1 MNRVRENGTGR
12 NYENRIGLLTR
23 QFSPATISIRDEPAS
38 SFKNLLDGAL
48 GMAAVLRDHQD
59 ETIQCLCLELNEV
72 KPDDLNTKH
81 LPVFKFSC
89 LHDKSD
95 EEILAFARTW
105 GLLSAWDGCPMTF
118 EPLML
123 WRLESA
129 LLRLVM
135 IFGDAV
141 ASTTAYPRSEERL
154 GEALVPCIE
163 KARPLL
169 PLVKPFAELGKLPA
183 LYAGFIPI
191 LENRV
196 AHVIE
201 KPSDYKDA
209 VTQIVN
215 YRLYDETRVQIEPR
229 AGFMPVIRPKTL
241 LGALYTRLVFRWQGQ
256 DLQDRA
262 CQNCGAV
269 IHSGRSAKTRFCDDM
284 CRTEFHNDARRRAKI
299 LRAREESRSGR

>member
-1 MNRVRENGTGR
+1 
-12 NYENRIGLLTR
+12 
-23 QFSPATISIRDEPAS
+23 
-38 SFKNLLDGAL
+38 
-48 GMAAVLRDHQD
+48 
-59 ETIQCLCLELNEV
+59 
-72 KPDDLNTKH
+72 
-81 LPVFKFSC
+81 
-89 LHDKSD
+89 
-95 EEILAFARTW
+95 
-105 GLLSAWDGCPMTF
+105 MTF

-169 PLVKPFAELGKLPA
+169 PHVKPFARLGKLPA
-183 LYAGFIPI
+183 LYAGFVPM

-299 LRAREESRSGR
+299 LRAQEQSGTGR